1 MNKFQAVIFELM
13 LEENELM
20 DKKMRAMANN
30 DKETYDAIVK
40 ELEEIADIKEIL
52 REQYMNN

>member
-20 DKKMRAMANN
+20 DRKMRAMANN

-40 ELEEIADIKEIL
+40 ELEEIADIKEVL

>member
-20 DKKMRAMANN
+20 DRKMRAMANN

>member
-20 DKKMRAMANN
+20 DRKMRAMVNN

>member
-13 LEENELM
+13 LEESELM
-20 DKKMRAMANN
+20 DRKMRAMANN
-30 DKETYDAIVK
+30 DKETYDSIVK
-40 ELEEIADIKEIL
+40 ELEEIANIKEVL

>member
-20 DKKMRAMANN
+20 DRKMRAMANN
-30 DKETYDAIVK
+30 DKETYDSIVK

>member
-1 MNKFQAVIFELM
+1 MNKFQSVIFELM
-13 LEENELM
+13 SEENELI
-20 DKKMRAMANN
+20 DRKMRAMANN
-30 DKETYDAIVK
+30 DKETYNTIVK

>member
-20 DKKMRAMANN
+20 DRKMRAMVNN
-30 DKETYDAIVK
+30 DKETYNAIIK
-40 ELEEIADIKEIL
+40 ELKEIADIKEIL